1 MRALADE
8 TLSEWEI
15 AILQKAASRVG
26 SPELMRQSRAATW
39 KNREF
44 TGVGVYVD
52 LDLQD
57 RRIEDARP
65 DITNPID
72 GLIIVSDALPL
83 GSADSLVWLDDEG
96 YLSLIEIVGNGG
108 YPDSDYEAQ
117 SPEIDEKDCPGQPA
131 TRAGQ
136 KSEGNQKAQSE
147 EEGHTE

>member
-1 MRALADE
+1 MRALANE
-8 TLSEWEI
+8 TLSELEI

-26 SPELMRQSRAATW
+26 SPELLRQSRAANL

-44 TGVGVYVD
+44 TGVGVFVN
-52 LDLQD
+52 LDLKD

-65 DITNPID
+65 DIRNPID
-72 GLIIVSDALPL
+72 GLIIASDALPL

-117 SPEIDEKDCPGQPA
+117 SPEI
-131 TRAGQ
+131 
-136 KSEGNQKAQSE
+136 
-147 EEGHTE
+147 TEQDVPSNA